1 MTGGGEL
8 KIDCHPGEVWKAGS
22 PPEGSQVRRRPHGW
36 LQVVRGWAEEGQ
48 KGAARM
54 VTGTIGDP
62 SQEDNPYTWRLA
74 GQERTMG
81 KYLKLILGRKGR
93 PGR

>member
-1 MTGGGEL
+1 M
-8 KIDCHPGEVWKAGS
+8 
-22 PPEGSQVRRRPHGW
+22 
-36 LQVVRGWAEEGQ
+36 VRGWAEEGQ

-62 SQEDNPYTWRLA
+62 SEVDNPYTWRLA

-81 KYLKLILGRKGR
+81 KYLKLSWARKGRYLEIILGRKGR
-93 PGR
+93 ITWAGNTKEKQGLGLLLHTKPN